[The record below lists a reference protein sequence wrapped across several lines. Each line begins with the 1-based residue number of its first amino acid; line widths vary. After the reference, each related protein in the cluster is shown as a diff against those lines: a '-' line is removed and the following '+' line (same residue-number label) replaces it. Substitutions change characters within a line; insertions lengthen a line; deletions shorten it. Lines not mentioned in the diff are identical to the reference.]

1 MDKVCVVGPESNEG
15 VDGAAHRVDNKVLQI
30 SLIEPFIRE
39 ISVKVLEEVMLEAIP
54 VRDMVVDHAF
64 NSLLDLGRAVLENR
78 VDFLLII
85 NDIMEGTEM
94 FIVVQEFSDVGVV
107 TSEEL
112 RG

>member
-1 MDKVCVVGPESNEG
+1 MNKVSVVGPESNKG
-15 VDGAAHRVDNKVLQI
+15 VDGAVHRVNNKVLQI

-39 ISVKVLEEVMLEAIP
+39 ISVKVLEEVMLEEIP

-64 NSLLDLGRAVLENR
+64 NSLLNLSGAVLENR
-78 VDFLLII
+78 IDLLLVID
-85 NDIMEGTEM
+85 NIMEGTET
-94 FIVVQEFSDVGVV
+94 FIVVQEVSDVGVV

>member
-1 MDKVCVVGPESNEG
+1 M
-15 VDGAAHRVDNKVLQI
+15 HRVNNEVLQI

-39 ISVKVLEEVMLEAIP
+39 ISIKVLEEVMLEVIP

-64 NSLLDLGRAVLENR
+64 NSLLDFGRAVLENR
-78 VDFLLII
+78 VDFLLVI
-85 NDIMEGTEM
+85 NDIMEGTET
-94 FIVVQEFSDVGVV
+94 FIVVQEVFDVGVV